1 MEQITRFQG
10 TPNDVAEAVAARI
23 ARSRFL
29 YEGGHRYVVLM
40 EESVLRYRT
49 AAPIAAGLGP
59 AFGVRPHRADHGDQ
73 NRHGGKQ
80 RGVEILTSVSSVAFV
95 VVSGLPG
102 SGKSTLARSLARRL
116 SLPVIDKDVILES
129 LYDSLGVGDHAWRS
143 RLSRASDDIMFALAA
158 DAGRA
163 VLDNWWHH
171 DTAPGRLRSLAGLL
185 IEVHCD
191 CDVALAAERF
201 QARTRHAGHLDPQLN
216 PQQIAERVAAVRAT
230 YPGPLNLGGPLL
242 TVDTSRPAD
251 VAEIAEKIAHTLGN
265 VQRRTQPQPWRRPAS

>member
-1 MEQITRFQG
+1 MGETQR
-10 TPNDVAEAVAARI
+10 P
-23 ARSRFL
+23 SW
-29 YEGGHRYVVLM
+29 
-40 EESVLRYRT
+40 
-49 AAPIAAGLGP
+49 P
-59 AFGVRPHRADHGDQ
+59 AID
-73 NRHGGKQ
+73 
-80 RGVEILTSVSSVAFV
+80 GVEILTPVSNVAFV

-116 SLPVIDKDVILES
+116 GLPVIDKDVILES

-201 QARTRHAGHLDPQLN
+201 QARTRHPGHLDPQLT
-216 PQQIAERVAAVRAT
+216 PQQVAERVAAVRAT

-242 TVDTSRPAD
+242 TVDTSHPTD
-251 VAEIAEKIAHTLGN
+251 VAEIAEKIAHTLGTN
-265 VQRRTQPQPWRRPAS
+265 RDE

>member
-1 MEQITRFQG
+1 MGETGR
-10 TPNDVAEAVAARI
+10 P
-23 ARSRFL
+23 SW
-29 YEGGHRYVVLM
+29 
-40 EESVLRYRT
+40 
-49 AAPIAAGLGP
+49 P
-59 AFGVRPHRADHGDQ
+59 AFD
-73 NRHGGKQ
+73 
-80 RGVEILTSVSSVAFV
+80 GVEILTRVGNVAFV

-129 LYDSLGVGDHAWRS
+129 LYDSLGVGDHPWRS

-171 DTAPGRLRSLAGLL
+171 DTAPDRLRSLAGLL

-201 QARTRHAGHLDPQLN
+201 QARTRHPGHLDPQLT
-216 PQQIAERVAAVRAT
+216 PQQFAERVAAVRAT

-251 VAEIAEKIAHTLGN
+251 VAEIAEKIAYTLGTN
-265 VQRRTQPQPWRRPAS
+265 RDEQTTLPWKPRIGPDALMNGSRSLRWTPWSQAERMRS

>member
-1 MEQITRFQG
+1 M
-10 TPNDVAEAVAARI
+10 
-23 ARSRFL
+23 
-29 YEGGHRYVVLM
+29 
-40 EESVLRYRT
+40 
-49 AAPIAAGLGP
+49 
-59 AFGVRPHRADHGDQ
+59 
-73 NRHGGKQ
+73 
-80 RGVEILTSVSSVAFV
+80 

-143 RLSRASDDIMFALAA
+143 RLSRSSDDIMFALAA

-171 DTAPGRLRSLAGLL
+171 ETAPGRLKGLADLL
-185 IEVHCD
+185 IEVHCH

-201 QARTRHAGHLDPQLN
+201 QARARHPGHFDPQLT
-216 PQQIAERVAAVRAT
+216 PGQVTERVAAIRAT

-242 TVDTSRPAD
+242 TVDTSHPTDIA
-251 VAEIAEKIAHTLGN
+251 AIAEKIAHTLGTN
-265 VQRRTQPQPWRRPAS
+265 HSEQTSLL